1 VTDRAPILVLGLGN
15 ELFTDEGLG
24 IHAAR
29 RIEAMRLDGVDVLDG
44 GTLGIALLP
53 ELEGRDAVLIL
64 DAVIMA
70 EGSPGT
76 VVKLQENE
84 LDRPIQML
92 FSAHQFGIGETIAA
106 ARLVGQAPARLT
118 AVGMIPFSLETGY
131 GLSPEADEALAG
143 MIEEALGV
151 LTEWGVDA

>member
-1 VTDRAPILVLGLGN
+1 MTDRAPILVLGLGN

-29 RIEAMRLDGVDVLDG
+29 RIEAMGLEGVDVLDG

-64 DAVIMA
+64 DAMIMP
-70 EGSPGT
+70 EEPPGT

-84 LDRPIQML
+84 LDRPVQML

-106 ARLVGQAPARLT
+106 ARLVGQAPTRLT
-118 AVGMIPFSLETGY
+118 AVGMVPFSLETGY
-131 GLSPEADEALAG
+131 GLSPEADGALVHMIDEALD
-143 MIEEALGV
+143 V
-151 LTEWGVDA
+151 LTGWGIHA